1 MTHQVNT
8 SLASLRKRLPVRLR
22 QHWKPLT
29 AGVAGVAVA
38 LAFFG
43 DVTIRPY
50 STSSAA
56 VTDDERITQDITGTV
71 DLFDDSVDHEISLS
85 YTQTRYD
92 EMLDAYFA
100 DGEKEWM
107 SADITID
114 GTTIQDVAVRL
125 KGNSTLS
132 ALVDDRA
139 GSDTEG
145 ERAPGGMGGGAGG
158 QGGGMPQPPE
168 GMELPEGGQM
178 PEGGTPGGGQG
189 GGGFGGTGASL
200 TTEEPE
206 NLPLLVSFD
215 ENEPG
220 RAYQGRTELS
230 IRPASASSTSSLNE
244 AVALELT
251 AQSGQPTQDYSFT
264 TYAVNERPTTTR
276 LVVENPDP
284 QYADELEGD
293 GVLYKLLSTSSF
305 EYQGDDQTE
314 YTDDFKQVNLVG
326 SQDLQPVVSFLKWL
340 DGASDE
346 EFADELDQWVD
357 VDSLARYLGTQE
369 VLDNFDTISG
379 PGRNAYLYYD
389 VDTGLLSVVSW
400 DLNLALGG
408 MSGPGGMGGG
418 MRGGMGGGG
427 AMPGGDDAQGP
438 PEGTEGGPGGGGG
451 MGGMTSENAL
461 VTRFEEN
468 DEFSSKVDAAVDDL
482 TADWIDSGK
491 AAALVDEVA
500 ARVPVTDGVDR
511 ATIDTDADAVRAA
524 LSGGDGADGE
534 GGSGAGG

>member
-1 MTHQVNT
+1 M
-8 SLASLRKRLPVRLR
+8 
-22 QHWKPLT
+22 
-29 AGVAGVAVA
+29 
-38 LAFFG
+38 
-43 DVTIRPY
+43 
-50 STSSAA
+50 
-56 VTDDERITQDITGTV
+56 
-71 DLFDDSVDHEISLS
+71 DHEISLS
-85 YTQTRYD
+85 YTQERYD

-132 ALVDDRA
+132 SLVDDRE

-145 ERAPGGMGGGAGG
+145 ERAPGGIGGGIGG
-158 QGGGMPQPPE
+158 GTGDDDGARGGGMPQPPE
-168 GMELPEGGQM
+168 DMELPEGMDLPEGMEAPEDGQL
-178 PEGGTPGGGQG
+178 PEGGMPGGGEG
-189 GGGFGGTGASL
+189 GGGFGGTGVAL
-200 TTEEPE
+200 TTDEPE

-230 IRPASASSTSSLNE
+230 IRPASASSESSLNE

-251 AQSGQPTQDYSFT
+251 EQSGQPTQDYAFT
-264 TYAVNERPTTTR
+264 TYAVNDRPTTTR

-284 QYADELEGD
+284 QYADGLEGE

-326 SQDLQPVVSFLKWL
+326 SQDLQPIVSFLKWL

-346 EFADELDQWVD
+346 EFADELDQWID
-357 VDSLARYLGTQE
+357 VESFATYLGTQE

-379 PGRNAYLYYD
+379 PGKNAYLYYD
-389 VDTGLLSVVSW
+389 LDAGLLSVVSW

-408 MSGPGGMGGG
+408 MSGPGGAGGG
-418 MRGGMGGGG
+418 M
-427 AMPGGDDAQGP
+427 MPGGGDGGDRRAGGGEAGDGGAAPDYGGTQGP
-438 PEGTEGGPGGGGG
+438 PEGMEGGPGGAGSGG
-451 MGGMTSENAL
+451 MGGMMNQNAL
-461 VTRFEEN
+461 VNRFEEN
-468 DEFSSKVDAAVDDL
+468 PDFAAKIAAAVDDL
-482 TADWIDSGK
+482 TAEWIDSGK
-491 AAALVDEVA
+491 AAALVGEVA
-500 ARVPVTDGVDR
+500 ARVPVTDGVDQ
-511 ATIDTDADAVRAA
+511 ATIDADAQAVRATLA
-524 LSGGDGADGE
+524 GDDGADGAGAADGAS
-534 GGSGAGG
+534 GG

>member
-1 MTHQVNT
+1 M
-8 SLASLRKRLPVRLR
+8 SLASLRQRLPVRLR

-29 AGVAGVAVA
+29 AGVVGVAVA
-38 LAFFG
+38 LTFFG
-43 DVTIRPY
+43 DLTIRPY

-56 VTDDERITQDITGTV
+56 VTDEERLTQDITGSV

-85 YTQTRYD
+85 YTQERYD

-114 GTTIQDVAVRL
+114 GTTIEDVAVRL

-132 ALVDDRA
+132 SLVDDRS

-145 ERAPGGMGGGAGG
+145 ERAPGGIGGGMGGGE
-158 QGGGMPQPPE
+158 GGMPQPPE
-168 GMELPEGGQM
+168 GMELPEGMEPPADGQM
-178 PEGGTPGGGQG
+178 PEGGMPGGED
-189 GGGFGGTGASL
+189 GGGFGGTGVSL
-200 TTEEPE
+200 TTAEPE

-230 IRPASASSTSSLNE
+230 IRPASASSESSLNE

-251 AQSGQPTQDYSFT
+251 ARSGQPTQDYAFT
-264 TYAVNERPTTTR
+264 TYAVNDRPTTTR

-284 QYADELEGD
+284 QYADGLEGE

-326 SQDLQPVVSFLKWL
+326 SQDLQPIVSFLRWL

-357 VDSLARYLGTQE
+357 VESFARYLGTQE
-369 VLDNFDTISG
+369 VIDNFDTISG
-379 PGRNAYLYYD
+379 PGKNAYLYYD
-389 VDTGLLSVVSW
+389 LDTGLLSVVSW

-408 MSGPGGMGGG
+408 MSGPGGMGG
-418 MRGGMGGGG
+418 M
-427 AMPGGDDAQGP
+427 MPGGGEGGGTSDDDAQGP
-438 PEGTEGGPGGGGG
+438 PEGMEGGPGGAGGGG
-451 MGGMTSENAL
+451 MGGMTSQNAL
-461 VTRFEEN
+461 VTRFEE
-468 DEFSSKVDAAVDDL
+468 DAGLAAKIDAAVDDL
-482 TADWIDSGK
+482 TAEWIDSGK
-491 AAALVDEVA
+491 AADLVDEVA
-500 ARVPVTDGVDR
+500 ARVPATDGVDQ
-511 ATIDTDADAVRAA
+511 ATIDADAESVRELVGGGTDESDAGS
-524 LSGGDGADGE
+524 SGR
-534 GGSGAGG
+534 

>member
-1 MTHQVNT
+1 M
-8 SLASLRKRLPVRLR
+8 SLASLRKRLPIRLR

-29 AGVAGVAVA
+29 AGVVGVAVA
-38 LAFFG
+38 LTFFG
-43 DVTIRPY
+43 DITIRPY

-56 VTDDERITQDITGTV
+56 VSDEERITQDITGSV
-71 DLFDDSVDHEISLS
+71 DLFDDSVDHEVSLS
-85 YTQTRYD
+85 YTQERYD

-114 GTTIQDVAVRL
+114 GTTIEDVAVRL

-132 ALVDDRA
+132 SLVDDRE

-145 ERAPGGMGGGAGG
+145 ERAPGGIGGGMGGGEGG

-168 GMELPEGGQM
+168 GMELPEGMEPPADGQM
-178 PEGGTPGGGQG
+178 PEGGMPGGGE
-189 GGGFGGTGASL
+189 GGGFGGTGVSL
-200 TTEEPE
+200 TTDEPE

-230 IRPASASSTSSLNE
+230 LRPASASSTSSLNE
-244 AVALELT
+244 AVSLELT
-251 AQSGQPTQDYSFT
+251 KQSGQPTQDYSFT
-264 TYAVNERPTTTR
+264 TYAVNDRPTTTR

-284 QYADELEGD
+284 QYADGLEGD

-326 SQDLQPVVSFLKWL
+326 SQDLQPIVSFLKWL

-346 EFADELDQWVD
+346 EFADELDQWID
-357 VDSLARYLGTQE
+357 VESFATYLGTQE

-379 PGRNAYLYYD
+379 PGKNAYLYYD
-389 VDTGLLSVVSW
+389 LDTGLLSVVSW

-408 MSGPGGMGGG
+408 MSGPGGAAPDDGGT
-418 MRGGMGGGG
+418 
-427 AMPGGDDAQGP
+427 QGP
-438 PEGTEGGPGGGGG
+438 PEGMEGGPGGAGGGG
-451 MGGMTSENAL
+451 MGGMMNQNAL
-461 VTRFEEN
+461 VNRFEEN
-468 DEFSSKVDAAVDDL
+468 PDFAAKIDAAVDDL
-482 TADWIDSGK
+482 TAEWIDSGK
-491 AAALVDEVA
+491 AAALVGEVA
-500 ARVPVTDGVDR
+500 ARVPVTDGVDQ
-511 ATIDTDADAVRAA
+511 ATIDEDAQAVRAKLA
-524 LSGGDGADGE
+524 GDDGADGAGAADGAS
-534 GGSGAGG
+534 GG